1 MCARCGST
9 ASPWSERAQ
18 YRGDVSI
25 GDIDIPVWVPFLLG
39 VPFVLFGIVM
49 FGIVRHTRRNLKVM
63 REAGI
68 DDPMTAGGQ
77 IAARL
82 ATEGFGGGK
91 STEQR
96 LAELDDLRARG
107 VIDDDEYR
115 TARARV
121 LGG

>member
-1 MCARCGST
+1 M
-9 ASPWSERAQ
+9 
-18 YRGDVSI
+18 
-25 GDIDIPVWVPFLLG
+25 WVPFLLG

-91 STEQR
+91 TTEQR